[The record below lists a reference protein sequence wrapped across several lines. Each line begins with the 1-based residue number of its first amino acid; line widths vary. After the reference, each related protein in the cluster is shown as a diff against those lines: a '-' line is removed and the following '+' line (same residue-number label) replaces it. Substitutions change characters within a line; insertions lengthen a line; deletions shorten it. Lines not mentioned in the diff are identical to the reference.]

1 MDLFKQTLTFD
12 DLTER
17 LARLTERFIDIG
29 SEDEIFE
36 SIGEEFA
43 FTAWTIDGP
52 FLRERYVNWG
62 VPGEVG
68 SMKPIEGGSILPFDL
83 QVIPPHFFSRRR
95 FIPTPKS
102 GLTEAV
108 LRSMRDPMGKPL
120 PEAWIRTA
128 LQEDPGVFGPIVVG
142 GAPWGVIAI
151 RWPDASERALDL
163 FTLFGSHLGAALH
176 LVGTR
181 AGLVRAERE
190 LRAIH
195 SLAREESSPAP
206 ANYLRI
212 LESAAAVT
220 ESDTSSLFLLE
231 EETAEIHLAGH
242 FGASCEWTKG
252 NVLQRDE
259 FFQKVVASGEPL
271 VVERM
276 RPEQP
281 WIALLPLRVESR
293 TLGILLIARQPTERP
308 YGFQEVARAR
318 LLAGQLAVQL
328 ENAALLGETRR
339 QNELLHSLYR
349 LSRLLS
355 RSQGDDLPL
364 ESALELLVDGL
375 GFDGAWVFAQDGDS
389 LVCKAEAG
397 GIQLPFPEPHALDSS
412 HPIAT
417 VFREREPYLGP
428 GCSESGDRTFLVL
441 PLESANQTSGCLV
454 VTRDGGIGFEDHD
467 FELLGSYGAQIALA
481 LDHAK
486 LRSMEKNRVRQLR
499 FLSEVGQIATNGRL
513 DKKKLLSGF
522 LQGAASTLG
531 FDTALGI
538 LPHEEGG
545 EELWLGE
552 HPLPSMVRAEM
563 RRLASQVRESRCNV
577 RETIVPF
584 GERTVQVCAMPARS
598 PAGVQA
604 VFALARRDI
613 PVSLQEFETLS
624 AAGSNLGFALE
635 DADRFEKA
643 QKSLDEMKLILDVG
657 RAVTSTSDPEA
668 FLETTAHTV
677 NQLVGASRTVIF
689 LYEEA
694 TDELTCA
701 ALSSEAGAPVRQ
713 GQRFQYAREIFPEGI
728 VTIERPSE
736 APDDCRL
743 YEKGD
748 VMSSLTVPLQIA
760 DEPIGCIWIADE
772 TRPRKWS
779 PALIE
784 RVKVIAHQV
793 AIGIANFRL
802 HDDLRAS
809 NLELAR
815 AQEEL
820 IKKERLAALGELAA
834 VVAHEVRNPLG
845 VIFNSMSSLKRLIRP
860 EGDVKTLLE
869 IVTEEA
875 DRLDRIVNDL
885 LDFSRPN
892 PIQPGWTDLG
902 ALVSELAA
910 TFPAEP
916 GSEIR
921 LEVEPELPLVN
932 VDARLLRQALL
943 NLVQNGMQ
951 AMPKGGTLGI
961 RVRRE
966 TREGKK
972 VVAISI
978 RDEGVGIPEELFT
991 KIFEPFFTTKAT
1003 GSGLGLALVKRIAEA
1018 HRGSLEFRS
1027 TLGKGSEFTIVVEA
1041 TEGEE

>member
-1 MDLFKQTLTFD
+1 M
-12 DLTER
+12 
-17 LARLTERFIDIG
+17 
-29 SEDEIFE
+29 
-36 SIGEEFA
+36 
-43 FTAWTIDGP
+43 
-52 FLRERYVNWG
+52 
-62 VPGEVG
+62 
-68 SMKPIEGGSILPFDL
+68 
-83 QVIPPHFFSRRR
+83 
-95 FIPTPKS
+95 
-102 GLTEAV
+102 
-108 LRSMRDPMGKPL
+108 
-120 PEAWIRTA
+120 
-128 LQEDPGVFGPIVVG
+128 
-142 GAPWGVIAI
+142 
-151 RWPDASERALDL
+151 
-163 FTLFGSHLGAALH
+163 
-176 LVGTR
+176 
-181 AGLVRAERE
+181 
-190 LRAIH
+190 
-195 SLAREESSPAP
+195 
-206 ANYLRI
+206 
-212 LESAAAVT
+212 
-220 ESDTSSLFLLE
+220 
-231 EETAEIHLAGH
+231 
-242 FGASCEWTKG
+242 
-252 NVLQRDE
+252 
-259 FFQKVVASGEPL
+259 
-271 VVERM
+271 
-276 RPEQP
+276 
-281 WIALLPLRVESR
+281 ESR

-467 FELLGSYGAQIALA
+467 LSSSEATAPDRPGAQSRQAPQHGEEPRAPAPLPFRGGA
-481 LDHAK
+481 
-486 LRSMEKNRVRQLR
+486 NRHQREARQK
-499 FLSEVGQIATNGRL
+499 EAP
-513 DKKKLLSGF
+513 
-522 LQGAASTLG
+522 LG
-531 FDTALGI
+531 FSSGRCLHPG
-538 LPHEEGG
+538 LRHGPRHPPPRGGG

-713 GQRFQYAREIFPEGI
+713 GQRFQYARESFLRYR
-728 VTIERPSE
+728 TIERPSE

-772 TRPRKWS
+772 TRPRKGS
-779 PALIE
+779 RPNQ

-793 AIGIANFRL
+793 A
-802 HDDLRAS
+802 
-809 NLELAR
+809 
-815 AQEEL
+815 
-820 IKKERLAALGELAA
+820 
-834 VVAHEVRNPLG
+834 
-845 VIFNSMSSLKRLIRP
+845 M
-860 EGDVKTLLE
+860 
-869 IVTEEA
+869 
-875 DRLDRIVNDL
+875 RIL
-885 LDFSRPN
+885 
-892 PIQPGWTDLG
+892 Q
-902 ALVSELAA
+902 
-910 TFPAEP
+910 
-916 GSEIR
+916 
-921 LEVEPELPLVN
+921 LP
-932 VDARLLRQALL
+932 
-943 NLVQNGMQ
+943 
-951 AMPKGGTLGI
+951 P
-961 RVRRE
+961 
-966 TREGKK
+966 
-972 VVAISI
+972 
-978 RDEGVGIPEELFT
+978 P
-991 KIFEPFFTTKAT
+991 
-1003 GSGLGLALVKRIAEA
+1003 
-1018 HRGSLEFRS
+1018 
-1027 TLGKGSEFTIVVEA
+1027 
-1041 TEGEE
+1041 